1 VNFQTLVKHLTGQ
14 GSRLTHQF
22 GGQAYVIHPPTLTR
36 RGDERR
42 RKGAPR
48 FDKLSAQPRLRPEPA
63 EGCSALRQ
71 AQRAADMRPLSRP
84 KGAPPS
90 MLSAQL
96 RCALSPSKGTC
107 DSTRRSYEV
116 ADADLPS
123 LIQVS
128 TTVSGFSEMLSMP

>member
-1 VNFQTLVKHLTGQ
+1 
-14 GSRLTHQF
+14 
-22 GGQAYVIHPPTLTR
+22 
-36 RGDERR
+36 
-42 RKGAPR
+42 
-48 FDKLSAQPRLRPEPA
+48 
-63 EGCSALRQ
+63 
-71 AQRAADMRPLSRP
+71 MRPLSP
-84 KGAPPS
+84 SKGAPPS

-107 DSTRRSYEV
+107 DSIRRSYEV